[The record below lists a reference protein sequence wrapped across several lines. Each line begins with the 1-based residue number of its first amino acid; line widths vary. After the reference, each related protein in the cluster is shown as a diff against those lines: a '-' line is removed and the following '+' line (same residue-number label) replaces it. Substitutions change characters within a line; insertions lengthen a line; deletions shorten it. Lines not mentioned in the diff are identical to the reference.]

1 MKYLFLLLFPF
12 IVFSTESPKNKKTD
26 SILYYLELSQLNS
39 KTDEYEKGIQSN
51 QKSFVFTTKN
61 ERSLK
66 VAKSYSSLGQ
76 LYFEKR
82 KYDKAIILLSK
93 SISIFNKFKPSL
105 DEAFTCFTLG
115 LCYMEFGDFPKAEI
129 HFHKAEKMYSLIKI
143 PNAVELLKLQKG
155 IVYQLEGN
163 YSRATAIYKSII
175 TNKDETDQYGIKAKA
190 FYQLG
195 TINLKKDKLNLALNN
210 FNNALIKSRSIA
222 NPDFKLQVY
231 KALIYVH
238 EKKHDIQ
245 NSLFYQK
252 KYSNLKKKAVAQKK
266 TLIAANDSEHKV
278 QEQLK
283 TIVEMDKE
291 NKQTEKE
298 NLFYKIINV
307 LALLLISVL
316 SVFSLFL
323 FKSNK
328 TREKTNLLLES
339 KNEELQTAKDN
350 AEKATKAR
358 SEFISTVSH
367 ELRTPLNAIIG
378 ITYLLKEE
386 EPKESQIEYLKS
398 LEFSGNYLM
407 KFINEILEV
416 NRIESGMIEVENTYF
431 NLDVLIQDIR
441 KSLIDFDIQNNNTL
455 VLNLDEN
462 IPQNLLGDPTRLSQ
476 IFMNLINNSLKFT
489 HEGTITV
496 TTRLCAINSEKASV
510 YIEVTDDGIG
520 IPKDRL
526 ESIFDSFSQG
536 SVEINRKYGGT
547 GLGLNIVKKLVA
559 ILGGTIKVESTEFL
573 GSKFYFTLD
582 FKFDQ
587 SKPIKANSILDF
599 SFLSGKKILLVEDN
613 KINQLITQKILK
625 NKNLFCETIDN
636 GEDAIELV
644 RNNTYDLVLM
654 DVHLPGINGTFATQA
669 IRTFNTQL
677 PIIALTAI
685 SLNENR
691 QSLLEFGMDDVIT
704 KPFDPVD
711 FYTII
716 AKNLK

>member
-12 IVFSTESPKNKKTD
+12 LAFSNENHLLAKGNCISNLDVKVVTFST
-26 SILYYLELSQLNS
+26 
-39 KTDEYEKGIQSN
+39 
-51 QKSFVFTTKN
+51 
-61 ERSLK
+61 
-66 VAKSYSSLGQ
+66 
-76 LYFEKR
+76 
-82 KYDKAIILLSK
+82 
-93 SISIFNKFKPSL
+93 
-105 DEAFTCFTLG
+105 
-115 LCYMEFGDFPKAEI
+115 
-129 HFHKAEKMYSLIKI
+129 
-143 PNAVELLKLQKG
+143 
-155 IVYQLEGN
+155 
-163 YSRATAIYKSII
+163 
-175 TNKDETDQYGIKAKA
+175 
-190 FYQLG
+190 
-195 TINLKKDKLNLALNN
+195 
-210 FNNALIKSRSIA
+210 
-222 NPDFKLQVY
+222 
-231 KALIYVH
+231 LIYNNIPKSDIRNFFYYGNNHSIVNDGLNGKKSTLVSLQNPNNI
-238 EKKHDIQ
+238 EK
-245 NSLFYQK
+245 
-252 KYSNLKKKAVAQKK
+252 
-266 TLIAANDSEHKV
+266 
-278 QEQLK
+278 EQLR
-283 TIVEMDKE
+283 TFVEMDKE
-291 NKQTEKE
+291 NKQKEKE

-378 ITYLLKEE
+378 ITHLLKEE

-441 KSLIDFDIQNNNTL
+441 KSLIDFDIQNHNTV

-510 YIEVTDDGIG
+510 YIEVADDGIG
-520 IPKDRL
+520 IPKERL

-559 ILGGTIKVESTEFL
+559 ILGGTIKLESTEFL
-573 GSKFYFTLD
+573 GSKFYFTLN

-587 SKPIKANSILDF
+587 SKPVKSNSILDF

-613 KINQLITQKILK
+613 KINQMITQKMLK